1 MTCNLKTQSP
11 ELYLSLFLSGR
22 QSVKKIFLIF
32 PSSRLITCLAPLIWF
47 PRSCRCR
54 RISTLIILMGI
65 TCLTVNICTS
75 LVAFQDKWTPHSG
88 VFLLNCSGQGSP
100 HIFSCRLLWIN
111 PERTAGIFIYLF
123 FWLWLWVFYSVQQSS
138 CVCCTKWR
146 IYWGFFSFFLR
157 VIYVSLFHYWTH
169 QLCRTGTLNI
179 VFHCSFSQ

>member
-32 PSSRLITCLAPLIWF
+32 PSSRLLTSLAPLIWF

-65 TCLTVNICTS
+65 TCLTVNICTQ
-75 LVAFQDKWTPHSG
+75 FG
-88 VFLLNCSGQGSP
+88 CFSGQVNAPFRRLFIKLLRPRIST
-100 HIFSCRLLWIN
+100 HSCRLLWIN
-111 PERTAGIFIYLF
+111 PERTEGIFIYF
-123 FWLWLWVFYSVQQSS
+123 CFWLWLWVFYSVQQSS
-138 CVCCTKWR
+138 CVCWTKWDLL
-146 IYWGFFSFFLR
+146 GFFFLR

-169 QLCRTGTLNI
+169 QLCITGTLNI

>member
-32 PSSRLITCLAPLIWF
+32 PSSRLLTSLAPLIWF
-47 PRSCRCR
+47 PRTCRCR

-65 TCLTVNICTS
+65 TCLTVNVCTQ
-75 LVAFQDKWTPHSG
+75 FG
-88 VFLLNCSGQGSP
+88 CFSGQVNAPFRRLFIKLLRPRIST
-100 HIFSCRLLWIN
+100 HSCRLLWIN
-111 PERTAGIFIYLF
+111 QNRRNIYLF
-123 FWLWLWVFYSVQQSS
+123 LFLVVTLGVLLSATILVCVEQSG
-138 CVCCTKWR
+138 
-146 IYWGFFSFFLR
+146 IYWGCFFFLR

-169 QLCRTGTLNI
+169 QLCITGTLNI

>member
-32 PSSRLITCLAPLIWF
+32 PSSRLLTSLAPLIWF
-47 PRSCRCR
+47 PRSCRFR

-65 TCLTVNICTS
+65 TCLTVNICTQFGS
-75 LVAFQDKWTPHSG
+75 F
-88 VFLLNCSGQGSP
+88 SGQVNAPFRRLFIKLLRPRIST
-100 HIFSCRLLWIN
+100 HSCRLLWIN
-111 PERTAGIFIYLF
+111 QNRRNIYLF
-123 FWLWLWVFYSVQQSS
+123 LFFGCDFGCFTQCNNPHVCVEQSG
-138 CVCCTKWR
+138 
-146 IYWGFFSFFLR
+146 IYWGCFFFLR

-169 QLCRTGTLNI
+169 QLCITGTLNI